1 MFGPFTPDRV
11 AKAASP
17 FAGATQKPT
26 RHVRIR
32 ITRTP
37 DPAEFAEFD
46 VRKFLPGE
54 VLDVAPHLATLLI
67 VAGNAEPLMG
77 PWDRAEVADRQRAK
91 KGSRQLS

>member
-1 MFGPFTPDRV
+1 MFAPLAPDRV
-11 AKAASP
+11 VKTASHP
-17 FAGATQKPT
+17 QAATQKPT

-32 ITRTP
+32 ITKTP

-54 VLDVAPHLATLLI
+54 ILDVAPHLATLMI

-77 PWDRAEVADRQRAK
+77 PWERAEAVDRRRPK
-91 KGSRQLS
+91 KFS